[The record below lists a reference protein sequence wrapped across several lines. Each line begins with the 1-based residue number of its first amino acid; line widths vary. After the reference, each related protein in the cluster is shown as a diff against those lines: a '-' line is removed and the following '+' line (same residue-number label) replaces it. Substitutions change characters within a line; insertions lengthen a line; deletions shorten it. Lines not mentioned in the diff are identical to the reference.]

1 MFRVALDKKKFTD
14 VNKKKCIDKNILQS
28 LSSDHVLSIMN
39 TKQISTSEE
48 PSPLL
53 PSRRAPF
60 LILYPTNHE
69 QRQSQYHHY
78 HSHFNNAKL
87 NSSSSS
93 NEPPPTPLQRRFSV
107 ISVHHALAARA
118 E

>member
-1 MFRVALDKKKFTD
+1 M
-14 VNKKKCIDKNILQS
+14 I
-28 LSSDHVLSIMN
+28 

-53 PSRRAPF
+53 PSRRAPYI
-60 LILYPTNHE
+60 ILYPTNHE

-107 ISVHHALAARA
+107 ISVHHALAARSDSGRTTHVSPDA
-118 E
+118 CWRYSPAPEEP